1 MAPNKVL
8 LAINAGSSSV
18 KTSVYLVEQA
28 QVPKLVASVSVSGIA
43 SQSPKLA
50 IGYGAGS
57 DRGGAATPREASV
70 DSHDAAAK
78 LILETLLQD
87 DKVREVQSQED
98 ISVVVHRVV
107 HGGTLSSGK
116 RVTQDTYHE
125 LEAISDL
132 APLHNGPA
140 LSIMQSCMRT
150 LPSADNVAFFD
161 THFHKTMPQHVYTYP
176 IRPDAVTSRSK
187 LGLRKYGFHGISYAF
202 VSQACAE
209 FLAKDSSSLNLIAL
223 HIGSGVSACAV
234 RRGQSW
240 DTSMGLTPLDGL
252 PGATRSG
259 SVDPRYVR
267 PCQCVTTSTSLV
279 RKDTTRGSL
288 C

>member
-18 KTSVYLVEQA
+18 KTSLYLVGQSHGPE
-28 QVPKLVASVSVSGIA
+28 LVDSVNVSGIT
-43 SQSPKLA
+43 SQSPKLSVEYA
-50 IGYGAGS
+50 AAGS
-57 DRGGAATPREASV
+57 RGGDGDTATPREESARSV

-98 ISVVVHRVV
+98 ISVVLHRVV

-116 RVTQDTYHE
+116 RVTQDTYHH
-125 LEAISDL
+125 LEAMSDL

-140 LSIMQSCMRT
+140 LSIIQSCMRT
-150 LPSADNVAFFD
+150 LRGADHFVYFD
-161 THFHKTMPQHVYTYP
+161 THFHKTMPQHVRTYP
-176 IRPDAVTSRSK
+176 IRQDLVTRKSK
-187 LGLRKYGFHGISYAF
+187 LGLRKFGFHGISYAF

-209 FLAKDSSSLNLIAL
+209 FLDKDSSSLNVIAL

-234 RRGQSW
+234 KNGQSW

-259 SVDPRYVR
+259 SVDPRYV
-267 PCQCVTTSTSLV
+267 PAY
-279 RKDTTRGSL
+279 G
-288 C
+288 